1 MPTETGRFAF
11 GSRLG
16 IDLTWTLRF
25 RSVHPV
31 ELLVTG
37 QDLRDWAVDAG
48 LPAAAL
54 PSDSELAGARAL
66 REAIYRAARSVI
78 DGHAITAADRK
89 VINHAATAAVPVP
102 RLTAGGTSELVA
114 PTDSFTPIL
123 AMVARDAIDVLSRGD
138 GRLRP
143 CADERCSLVFY
154 DESRPGQRRW
164 CATAR
169 CGNRA
174 NTKAYRAR
182 QGDTA

>member
-1 MPTETGRFAF
+1 MPTATGRFAF

-37 QDLRDWAVDAG
+37 QDLRDWAGDAG
-48 LPAAAL
+48 LPAAVL
-54 PSDSELAGARAL
+54 PGDSELADARAL

-78 DGHAITAADRK
+78 DGHAITDVDRS
-89 VINHAATAAVPVP
+89 VINHAATPAVPVP
-102 RLTAGGTSELVA
+102 RLTARGTSELDA
-114 PTDSFTPIL
+114 PIDTFAPIL
-123 AMVARDAIDVLSRGD
+123 AVVARDAVDVLSRGD
-138 GRLRP
+138 GRLRL

-182 QGDTA
+182 QGETA